1 MASTSEEDDIE
12 TRLKA
17 HSAYFTSMVE
27 LIPAKFYIVKEE
39 TGEGESEDDNDSKF
53 WMNKRSRA
61 PKQVVKEATKK
72 AKRLK
77 LDPSARNVGEGS
89 RDERVRENGVSDVVG
104 PSEAV
109 VEEQEEG
116 MNDGCSDDEHAEAIS
131 KRHPKAAFSVER
143 IQSGDLNDL
152 RDRLHSKI
160 EELKGKRQS
169 RVQLEGREGGATSKR
184 ERQKQEQLVEKR
196 RHKKETR
203 KKDKERK
210 HFMKKHPIDKQ
221 GENSIKKPSII
232 DESGRTV
239 FSKFDF
245 STTAAHSEPKG
256 KSKDYKKLLAKA
268 EAAQKKLDKLKE
280 TDEKKSKELQEKLQ
294 WQRAMEMA
302 KGTKLKD
309 DTRRLKK
316 TVKRLDGKKAKSRKQ
331 WEERQKQ
338 EMLAKE
344 KRQEKRKRN
353 IQERIEQAKA
363 KKMKKRGKPRK
374 PGF

>member
-1 MASTSEEDDIE
+1 MTIQEDDIE

-27 LIPAKFYIVKEE
+27 LIPAKFYIIKEE
-39 TGEGESEDDNDSKF
+39 AGEGRTEDDTDSKF
-53 WMNKRSRA
+53 WINKRSRA
-61 PKQVVKEATKK
+61 PKQEVKEATKK

-77 LDPSARNVGEGS
+77 LDPSDCKLSEGCGH
-89 RDERVRENGVSDVVG
+89 ERVYENGVSDDTRH
-104 PSEAV
+104 SEDVA
-109 VEEQEEG
+109 EGQQEGTSE
-116 MNDGCSDDEHAEAIS
+116 GCSDDEHVEAIS

-152 RDRLHSKI
+152 RDRLHTKI
-160 EELKGKRQS
+160 DELRGKRQS
-169 RVQLEGREGGATSKR
+169 RTHQEGKERGTSSKR
-184 ERQKQEQLVEKR
+184 ERQKHEQMMEKR

-210 HFMKKHPIDKQ
+210 HLVKQHPIEKQ
-221 GENSIKKPSII
+221 GENSVKRPSIK
-232 DESGRTV
+232 DESGRIV

-245 STTAAHSEPKG
+245 GATVAYSDPKG

-268 EAAQKKLDKLKE
+268 EAAQKKLEKLKE

-309 DTRRLKK
+309 DAKRLKK
-316 TVKRLDGKKAKSRKQ
+316 TVKRLDSKKAKSRKQ

-344 KRQEKRKRN
+344 KRQEKRKKN